1 MEGGCLSEVPV
12 RCMYVCACVCVY
24 VCEAVW
30 SFCWI
35 AVRIEDVGHCIR
47 IGQYPSEMEHKDI
60 TTNHKVQPPTVI
72 Q

>member
-1 MEGGCLSEVPV
+1 M
-12 RCMYVCACVCVY
+12 Y